1 MPEFTPAQIDARI
14 QADPEM
20 QELAQN
26 DETEFLARHEQI
38 YNEFGYHAD
47 GSPMG
52 TALKGIHSISK
63 KTGLSKDVVQGIANV
78 PIPLATTVAGTAA
91 GALSPVPG
99 GAVTG
104 AIAGSVIGEELNYAL
119 GLRDKPGPVDLGIA
133 AAAPLLGPLASRM
146 KGPLSNVGQAL
157 PGAGKHMHNLAAEAI
172 AKQAKYM
179 EVTDDMVDFMRQN
192 FKSVPTFK
200 TDVPMLKAHVK
211 TELNEVTKSLVPD
224 NAYIKKLNEVTK
236 NLSNRNSISFEQL
249 MATEKSFI
257 DMGSDA
263 PQQVWRKLSGVIV
276 NDLEAQA
283 VNPKLTPQTR
293 AKILAGV
300 EAYKNFV
307 AVNQR
312 KQGQQAL
319 ESFVNKSVT
328 QLDDGLVRFNKPA
341 FLKALNSDGMS
352 VFEQSERDAIKKAV
366 DDLGYIGPAPKS
378 MTSGAVHT
386 GSYGAVGLGA
396 YAIGGVSGVITAAAI
411 LGALRIGLSS
421 EMGRKAI
428 TYLAKKGHGTI
439 QGAELHTMIGQITA
453 GANAGGVA
461 GVSGAGTQPP
471 PGVQPFAN
479 QE

>member
-1 MPEFTPAQIDARI
+1 MEYTPAQIDARI

-20 QELAQN
+20 QALAKN

-38 YNEFGYHAD
+38 YNEFGYNSD
-47 GSPMG
+47 GSPMR
-52 TALKGIHSISK
+52 AVMKGIHSISK
-63 KTGLSKDVVQGIANV
+63 KTGISKDVVQGIANV
-78 PIPLATTVAGTAA
+78 PIPLATTIAGTAA

-104 AIAGSVIGEELNYAL
+104 AVAGSILGEELNYAI
-119 GLRDKPGPVDLGIA
+119 GLRDKPGPVDIGFA
-133 AAAPLLGPLASRM
+133 AAAPLVGPLASRL
-146 KGPLSNVGQAL
+146 KGPLSNIGQAL
-157 PGAGKHMHNLAAEAI
+157 PGAGKHMHNLAADAI
-172 AKQAKYM
+172 AKHAKYM
-179 EVTDDMVDFMRQN
+179 EVTDDMVSFMRQN
-192 FKSVPTFK
+192 FKSVPTFR
-200 TDVPMLKAHVK
+200 TDVPLLKAHLK
-211 TELNEVTKSLVPD
+211 SELNEVTKSLAPD
-224 NAYIKKLNEVTK
+224 SSYIKKLNEVTK
-236 NLSNRNSISFEQL
+236 NLSGKNSISFEQL

-263 PQQVWRKLSGVIV
+263 PHQVWKKLSGVIV
-276 NDLEAQA
+276 DDLEAQA
-283 VNPKLTPQTR
+283 SNPKLTPQTR
-293 AKILAGV
+293 AKILTGV

-312 KQGQQAL
+312 KQGQHAI

-341 FLKALNSDGMS
+341 FLKALNSEGMQ
-352 VFEQSERDAIKKAV
+352 VFESSELEAMKKAV
-366 DDLGYIGPAPKS
+366 ADLGYIGPAPKS

-396 YAIGGVSGVITAAAI
+396 YAVGGVPGVITAAAI

-421 EMGRKAI
+421 ETGRKAI

-439 QGAELHTMIGQITA
+439 PGAELHSMIGQITA

-471 PGVQPFAN
+471 PGIQPFAN